1 MEQLMEVLKAAAP
14 KVDWEAEGDLIEEG
28 ILDSVDIISVVSEL
42 TAEYDIEIPAEEMEV
57 ENFCNAQAIYDMVQR
72 LLEE

>member
-1 MEQLMEVLKAAAP
+1 MEQLMEVLKKAAS
-14 KVDWEAEGDLIEEG
+14 KVDWTLEGNLIEEG
-28 ILDSVDIISVVSEL
+28 ILDSVDIISVVAEL
-42 TAEYDIEIPAEEMEV
+42 TAEYGIEIPAEEMEV

>member
-1 MEQLMEVLKAAAP
+1 MEQLMKVLKKAAS
-14 KVDWEAEGDLIEEG
+14 KVDWTLEGNLIEEG
-28 ILDSVDIISVVSEL
+28 ILDSVDIISVVAEL
-42 TAEYDIEIPAEEMEV
+42 TAEYGIEIPAEEMEV

>member
-1 MEQLMEVLKAAAP
+1 MEELREVLKIAAP
-14 KVDWEAEGDLIEEG
+14 KVDWDAEGNLIEEG

-42 TAEYDIEIPAEEMEV
+42 TAAYDIEIPAEEMEV
-57 ENFCNAQAIYDMVQR
+57 DNFCCMQAIYDMVQR